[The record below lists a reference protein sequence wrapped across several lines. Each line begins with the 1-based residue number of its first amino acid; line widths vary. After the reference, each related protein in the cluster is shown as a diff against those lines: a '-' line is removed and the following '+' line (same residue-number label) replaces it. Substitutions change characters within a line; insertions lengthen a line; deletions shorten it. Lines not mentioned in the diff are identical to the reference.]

1 MLHLL
6 DTDEWSR
13 DGDNLDNGHG
23 QEVDVKQNLKNGKS
37 SYSQSCET
45 ESLEDTLF
53 VEIYEFL
60 CFLCQPGAS
69 HRNSGIGTFYVR

>member
-37 SYSQSCET
+37 S
-45 ESLEDTLF
+45 
-53 VEIYEFL
+53 
-60 CFLCQPGAS
+60 QPAS
-69 HRNSGIGTFYVR
+69 RVKLKVWNWYTFR

>member
-37 SYSQSCET
+37 LTTSQSCET
-45 ESLEDTLF
+45 ESLELVQFSLQYTNSF
-53 VEIYEFL
+53 VFSAR
-60 CFLCQPGAS
+60 Q
-69 HRNSGIGTFYVR
+69 V